1 LKADISKLC
10 RRLGYRYTDSQL
22 LEQALTHRSAGG
34 KNNERLEYLGDA
46 ILGFIIAD
54 ELFNH
59 FHEAT
64 EGQLSRLRS
73 NLVKRDTL
81 ADVARSFSL
90 GDYLYLGQGELRSG
104 GQSRDSILADTI
116 EAVFASIYLDGG
128 YKACREV
135 IQKIFLPR
143 LNKMSL
149 EDQRKDPKTALQ
161 EYLQGK
167 KTELPVYEI
176 ADVKGDPHNQVFCVN
191 CIVDAMDMKTIGQ
204 GTSRRKAEQ
213 AAASKMLTLLKDDDQ
228 NR

>member
-1 LKADISKLC
+1 LKADVNKLC
-10 RRLGYRYTDSQL
+10 RQLGYRYGDFQL

-46 ILGFIIAD
+46 ILGFVIAD

-59 FHEAT
+59 FQGAT

-90 GDYLYLGQGELRSG
+90 GDYLHLGQGELSSG

-116 EAVFASIYLDGG
+116 EAILASIYLDGG
-128 YKACREV
+128 YKVCREV
-135 IQKIFLPR
+135 IQNIFLPR
-143 LNKMSL
+143 LKKMNL
-149 EDQRKDPKTALQ
+149 EDQCKDPKTGLQ

-167 KTELPVYEI
+167 KIELPAYEI
-176 ADVKGDPHNQVFCVN
+176 VEIKGDPHNQLFTVN
-191 CIVDAMDMKTIGQ
+191 CIVDAVDKKTLGQ

-213 AAASKMLTLLKDDDQ
+213 AAASKMLTLLKDEQ
-228 NR
+228 N